1 MIRRKITMKT
11 TTGRTTIDVNY
22 CTAFSIREVTKKGIL
37 SKAKYELD
45 IHMQSG
51 TIFTAEAEDKELLV
65 FTTLWETKHE
75 HNLSVIDLKY
85 DEELKEEL
93 E

>member
-1 MIRRKITMKT
+1 MIRRKITMRT
-11 TTGRTTIDVNY
+11 VSGRTTIDVNY
-22 CTAFSIREVTKKGIL
+22 CTAFSIREVAKKGVL

-51 TIFTAEAEDKELLV
+51 TIFTAEADEKELLV

-75 HNLSVIDLKY
+75 HNLSVI
-85 DEELKEEL
+85 ELKEEL

>member
-11 TTGRTTIDVNY
+11 ASGRTTIDVNY
-22 CTAFSIREVTKKGIL
+22 CTAFSIREVNKKGVL

-51 TIFTAEAEDKELLV
+51 TIFTAEADDKELLV

-75 HNLSVIDLKY
+75 HNLSVL
-85 DEELKEEL
+85 ELKEEL

>member
-11 TTGRTTIDVNY
+11 ASGRTTIDVNY
-22 CTAFSIREVTKKGIL
+22 CTAFSIREVNKKGVL

-51 TIFTAEAEDKELLV
+51 TIFTAEADDKELLV
-65 FTTLWETKHE
+65 FTTLWETKRE
-75 HNLSVIDLKY
+75 HNLSVI
-85 DEELKEEL
+85 ELKEEL

>member
-11 TTGRTTIDVNY
+11 ASGRTTIDVNY
-22 CTAFSIREVTKKGIL
+22 CTAFSIREVNKKGVL

-51 TIFTAEAEDKELLV
+51 TIFTAEADDKELLV
-65 FTTLWETKHE
+65 FTTLWETKRE
-75 HNLSVIDLKY
+75 HNLSVL
-85 DEELKEEL
+85 ELKEES

>member
-11 TTGRTTIDVNY
+11 ASGRTTIDVNY
-22 CTAFSIREVTKKGIL
+22 CTAFSIREVNKKGVL

-51 TIFTAEAEDKELLV
+51 TIFTAETDDKELLV

-75 HNLSVIDLKY
+75 HNLSVI
-85 DEELKEEL
+85 ELKEEL

>member
-1 MIRRKITMKT
+1 MIRRKITMRT
-11 TTGRTTIDVNY
+11 ASGRTTIDVNY
-22 CTAFSIREVTKKGIL
+22 CTAFSIREVNKKGVL

-51 TIFTAEAEDKELLV
+51 TIFTAEADDKELLV

-75 HNLSVIDLKY
+75 HNLSVI
-85 DEELKEEL
+85 ELKEEL

>member
-1 MIRRKITMKT
+1 MKT
-11 TTGRTTIDVNY
+11 ASGRTTIDVNY
-22 CTAFSIREVTKKGIL
+22 CTAFSIREVNKKGVL

-51 TIFTAEAEDKELLV
+51 TIFTAEADDKELLV
-65 FTTLWETKHE
+65 FTTLWETKRE
-75 HNLSVIDLKY
+75 HNLSVI
-85 DEELKEEL
+85 ELKEEL

>member
-1 MIRRKITMKT
+1 MRTVS
-11 TTGRTTIDVNY
+11 GRTTMDVNY
-22 CTAFSIREVTKKGIL
+22 CTAFSIREVAKKGVL

-51 TIFTAEAEDKELLV
+51 TIFTAEADDKELLV

-75 HNLSVIDLKY
+75 HNLSVI
-85 DEELKEEL
+85 ELKEEL

>member
-11 TTGRTTIDVNY
+11 ASGRTTVDVNY
-22 CTAFSIREVTKKGIL
+22 CTAFSIREVNKKGVL

-51 TIFTAEAEDKELLV
+51 TIFTAETDDKELLV

-75 HNLSVIDLKY
+75 HNLSVI
-85 DEELKEEL
+85 ELKEEL

>member
-11 TTGRTTIDVNY
+11 ISGRTTIDVNY
-22 CTAFSIREVTKKGIL
+22 CTAFSIREVAKKGVL

-51 TIFTAEAEDKELLV
+51 TIFTAEADDIELLV
-65 FTTLWETKHE
+65 FATLWETKHE
-75 HNLSVIDLKY
+75 HNLTVI
-85 DEELKEEL
+85 ELKEEL
-93 E
+93 G

>member
-1 MIRRKITMKT
+1 MIRRKMTMRT
-11 TTGRTTIDVNY
+11 ASGRTTIDVNY
-22 CTAFSIREVTKKGIL
+22 CTAFSIREVNKKGVL

-51 TIFTAEAEDKELLV
+51 TIFTAEADDKELLV

-75 HNLSVIDLKY
+75 HNLSVI
-85 DEELKEEL
+85 ELKEEL

>member
-1 MIRRKITMKT
+1 MRTVS
-11 TTGRTTIDVNY
+11 GRTTIDVNY
-22 CTAFSIREVTKKGIL
+22 CTAFSIREVAKKGVL
-37 SKAKYELD
+37 TKAKYELD

-51 TIFTAEAEDKELLV
+51 TIFTAEADDKELLV

-75 HNLSVIDLKY
+75 HNLSVI
-85 DEELKEEL
+85 ELKEEL